1 MKKKILEFQNLSIS
15 FQKNQQV
22 VNNLSFSLYEKETL
36 ALVGESGSGKSVTAL
51 ASMKLLPSNAKTEGL
66 INFENK
72 KKEEHLPLL
81 AIDCQSQI
89 ILNSYLNECIYIY

>member
-51 ASMKLLPSNAKTEGL
+51 ASMKLLPSNAKTC
-66 INFENK
+66 
-72 KKEEHLPLL
+72 LL
-81 AIDCQSQI
+81 YTSPSPRDGFTSRMPSSA
-89 ILNSYLNECIYIY
+89 

>member
-36 ALVGESGSGKSVTAL
+36 ALVGEIGSGKSVTDL
-51 ASMKLLPSNAKTEGL
+51 ASMKLLPSNDKTEGL
-66 INFENK
+66 INFEIK
-72 KKEEHLPLL
+72 TFRT
-81 AIDCQSQI
+81 QI
-89 ILNSYLNECIYIY
+89 Y

>member
-1 MKKKILEFQNLSIS
+1 MLLTLEKFLYEKKNSEFQNLSIS

-51 ASMKLLPSNAKTEGL
+51 ASMKLYQVTPK
-66 INFENK
+66 
-72 KKEEHLPLL
+72 
-81 AIDCQSQI
+81 QRV
-89 ILNSYLNECIYIY
+89 